1 MLTQTPAG
9 PAFAGMPR
17 AEAPLSASLQ
27 TVGRKMR
34 SSAQISTTA
43 IPSSYRPSS
52 LVHHMRGGE
61 GEAAEPRRPPAHLE
75 LQSPIAYITD
85 CRDENGKGR
94 LKARLTGFFPGCSVQ
109 FVGVSTDYEAAL
121 NLVDIVDAYDGRP
134 GIILANV
141 ARREGL
147 ERKSKWPNGPPF
159 AWLQLGNIDIFTTVD
174 GYVVSLLQ
182 RMLGRDLKLFVYDI
196 PATVPHMGLSAERQA
211 QVINTQFRSFDYLPL
226 LAAQL
231 LGYASLPVTSV
242 ISEIPNMPLALC
254 WVDSFGNIKTNAL
267 PEDVGLHDGKMLSGS
282 VVAVRIDDARPGGR
296 SASVGFRNVLHLPFY
311 NRLKD
316 IPGDQVALTIGSSGL
331 GSKRFLEILQQ
342 GASAA
347 STLALQ
353 SGINI
358 EFVPQA

>member
-1 MLTQTPAG
+1 M
-9 PAFAGMPR
+9 
-17 AEAPLSASLQ
+17 
-27 TVGRKMR
+27 
-34 SSAQISTTA
+34 
-43 IPSSYRPSS
+43 
-52 LVHHMRGGE
+52 
-61 GEAAEPRRPPAHLE
+61 
-75 LQSPIAYITD
+75 
-85 CRDENGKGR
+85 
-94 LKARLTGFFPGCSVQ
+94 
-109 FVGVSTDYEAAL
+109 
-121 NLVDIVDAYDGRP
+121 
-134 GIILANV
+134 
-141 ARREGL
+141 
-147 ERKSKWPNGPPF
+147 
-159 AWLQLGNIDIFTTVD
+159 LGNIDIFTTVY
-174 GYVVSLLQ
+174 GHVVSLLQ
-182 RMLGRDLKLFVYDI
+182 PMLGRDLKLFVYDI

-316 IPGDQVALTIGSSGL
+316 IPDGQVALTIGSSGL
-331 GSKRFLEILQQ
+331 GSKRFLEIMQQ

>member
-1 MLTQTPAG
+1 
-9 PAFAGMPR
+9 
-17 AEAPLSASLQ
+17 
-27 TVGRKMR
+27 
-34 SSAQISTTA
+34 
-43 IPSSYRPSS
+43 
-52 LVHHMRGGE
+52 MRGGE

-94 LKARLTGFFPGCSVQ
+94 LKARLTGLFPGCSVQ

-242 ISEIPNMPLALC
+242 ISEIPNMPLAFFVL
-254 WVDSFGNIKTNAL
+254 T
-267 PEDVGLHDGKMLSGS
+267 LSGTS
-282 VVAVRIDDARPGGR
+282 KQTHCQRMWACTMERWHQALSWRSESMMHVQAKGGR

-316 IPGDQVALTIGSSGL
+316 IPDGQVALTIGSSGL
-331 GSKRFLEILQQ
+331 GSKRFLEIMQQ